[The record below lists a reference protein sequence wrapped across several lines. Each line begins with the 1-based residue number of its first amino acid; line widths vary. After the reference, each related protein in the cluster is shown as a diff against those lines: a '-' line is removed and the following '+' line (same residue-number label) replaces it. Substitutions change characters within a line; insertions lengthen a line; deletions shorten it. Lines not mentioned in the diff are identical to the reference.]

1 MKTLRLKVAAE
12 NLETL
17 EAQEALERAAEI
29 LRGGGLVA
37 LPTETVYGL
46 GANAL
51 DQAAVERIF
60 EAKSRPAWDPVIVHV
75 ASVAML
81 DGLVEEIPDAARK
94 LMENPAHSHP
104 TH

>member
-1 MKTLRLKVAAE
+1 MKTLRLKVDAE

-60 EAKSRPAWDPVIVHV
+60 EAKSRPAWEALPVTLTRYSPTPLRAVF
-75 ASVAML
+75 
-81 DGLVEEIPDAARK
+81 AAPW
-94 LMENPAHSHP
+94 NP
-104 TH
+104 